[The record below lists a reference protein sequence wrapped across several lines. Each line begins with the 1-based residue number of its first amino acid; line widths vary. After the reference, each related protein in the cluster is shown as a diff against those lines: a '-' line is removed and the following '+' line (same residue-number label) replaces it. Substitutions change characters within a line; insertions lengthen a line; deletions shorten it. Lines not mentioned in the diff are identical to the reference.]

1 MGGDNNTQMENAKIR
16 GNFRR
21 PSFLVFCDV
30 IVGEIGK
37 IVRQIITAR
46 TKFCRTAQ
54 NQSLRKLNY
63 TPSCPF
69 LNKN

>member
-1 MGGDNNTQMENAKIR
+1 MGGDNNTQMENAKIC

-37 IVRQIITAR
+37 IVRTAQS
-46 TKFCRTAQ
+46 KFCRTVQ
-54 NQSLRKLNY
+54 TN
-63 TPSCPF
+63 P
-69 LNKN
+69 